1 MGSPSPGLEHLQPQR
16 SQRSV
21 PLAPQ
26 QTVPPRHSQS
36 QGFIPVKAQGPI
48 VGTGVASW
56 GLGQEKAVPGILG
69 NVLDEDDTGLCTA
82 WCHCT
87 ETVKGIK
94 FSLFFKW

>member
-1 MGSPSPGLEHLQPQR
+1 M
-16 SQRSV
+16 
-21 PLAPQ
+21 
-26 QTVPPRHSQS
+26 
-36 QGFIPVKAQGPI
+36 KAQGPI